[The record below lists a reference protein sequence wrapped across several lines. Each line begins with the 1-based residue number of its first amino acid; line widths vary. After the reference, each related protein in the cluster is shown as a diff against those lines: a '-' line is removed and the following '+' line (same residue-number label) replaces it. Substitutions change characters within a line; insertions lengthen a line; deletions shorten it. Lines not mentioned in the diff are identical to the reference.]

1 MTIEIILYILAAIVV
16 GYLLGSINFAVII
29 SSLKHDDI
37 RKKGSGNPGAMN
49 MIRNFGVILGGLTLF
64 CDALKSAVA
73 CMIIAL
79 LLKFSA
85 IEQQLAYLI
94 TMIAG
99 VSAFVGHIFPL
110 YYKFKGGKAVSVS
123 AGIFA
128 YFCPVP
134 SLICFI
140 GAVLFITITKIGSVG
155 SFLMIFSMSVCF
167 VVKLLTSYSFDLI
180 YNVALIAIAAM
191 IFVIVVIRHKEN
203 IKRLING
210 TENKTIIFN
219 IDKK

>member
-1 MTIEIILYILAAIVV
+1 
-16 GYLLGSINFAVII
+16 
-29 SSLKHDDI
+29 
-37 RKKGSGNPGAMN
+37 
-49 MIRNFGVILGGLTLF
+49 
-64 CDALKSAVA
+64 
-73 CMIIAL
+73 
-79 LLKFSA
+79 
-85 IEQQLAYLI
+85 
-94 TMIAG
+94 
-99 VSAFVGHIFPL
+99 
-110 YYKFKGGKAVSVS
+110 
-123 AGIFA
+123 
-128 YFCPVP
+128 P

-167 VVKLLTSYSFDLI
+167 VVKLLNSYSFDLI
-180 YNVALIAIAAM
+180 YNIALIAIAAM